1 MPFVV
6 PVSSLVATIIDA
18 WGEVVA
24 EVSAPD
30 EAHIAANT
38 PQGCTALAG
47 RAPLNT
53 YWDADAAQ
61 WVSRGD
67 KPSEFHVW
75 NASSKAW
82 GDPRSQA
89 QVLVDKW
96 VAIWAQRDALL
107 AQSDWRSIRAADAG
121 VPLAS
126 AWLAYRQQLRDITSQ
141 GPDDVVWPVA
151 PAQQGG
157 ATI

>member
-1 MPFVV
+1 MHPVSQPQRLPCNVAASLTRQRNRAALSALLTAAMPVVV

-38 PQGCTALAG
+38 LQGFTALAC
-47 RAPLNT
+47 RASLNA

-67 KPSEFHVW
+67 KPLDFHVW
-75 NASSKAW
+75 SASSKACV
-82 GDPRSQA
+82 DPRSPA
-89 QVLVDKW
+89 QVLADKW
-96 VAIWAQRDALL
+96 EGDQGAVRRNAGL
-107 AQSDWRSIRAADAG
+107 SAAAARHHIPRPG
-121 VPLAS
+121 
-126 AWLAYRQQLRDITSQ
+126 
-141 GPDDVVWPVA
+141 
-151 PAQQGG
+151 
-157 ATI
+157 

>member
-47 RAPLNT
+47 RAPLNA

-61 WVSRGD
+61 WVSRG
-67 KPSEFHVW
+67 
-75 NASSKAW
+75 
-82 GDPRSQA
+82 
-89 QVLVDKW
+89 
-96 VAIWAQRDALL
+96 
-107 AQSDWRSIRAADAG
+107 
-121 VPLAS
+121 
-126 AWLAYRQQLRDITSQ
+126 
-141 GPDDVVWPVA
+141 
-151 PAQQGG
+151 
-157 ATI
+157 

>member
-1 MPFVV
+1 MNYTVIDEHGAVV
-6 PVSSLVATIIDA
+6 KILNVPSQAVLEMNTPVGCT
-18 WGEVVA
+18 VV
-24 EVSAPD
+24 EGSAP
-30 EAHIAANT
+30 A
-38 PQGCTALAG
+38 
-47 RAPLNT
+47 NT
-53 YWDADAAQ
+53 YWDAAAAQ

-75 NASSKAW
+75 SASSKAW

-89 QVLVDKW
+89 QVLADKW
-96 VAIWAQRDALL
+96 AAIRAQRDALL

-126 AWLAYRQQLRDITSQ
+126 AWLAYRQALRDITAQ
-141 GPDDVVWPVA
+141 DPDDVTWPTA

-157 ATI
+157 ATT